1 MDSYS
6 EEMEDAAAAA
16 VLTRNL
22 PKPKAILF
30 DWDNTL
36 VDTWPIIHNSMA
48 HTFTQMGVEPWT
60 IEETKQKVGH
70 SLRDHFP
77 KLFGERWEEAGKI
90 YGDTYKSQHLLSL
103 TPLVGALE
111 TVQFLSGTDVFRGV
125 VSNKQGPTLRKEA
138 EHLDWTKYFH
148 KLVGATDAARDKP
161 FADPA
166 ILALKESGITPA
178 AHVWFIGDSAPDVD
192 CALAAGLT
200 PIVIDNKP
208 ILKMYNQEIIH
219 VANHAELLQ
228 MIKDAIA
235 D

>member
-6 EEMEDAAAAA
+6 EEMADEAAKAKTLN
-16 VLTRNL
+16 LT
-22 PKPKAILF
+22 KPKAILF

-36 VDTWPIIHNSMA
+36 VDTWPIIYNAMA
-48 HTFTQMGVEPWT
+48 HTFTEMGSKPWSL
-60 IEETKQKVGH
+60 EETKQKVGH
-70 SLRDHFP
+70 SMRDHFP
-77 KLFGERWEEAGKI
+77 KLFGDRWEEAGKI
-90 YGDTYKSQHLLSL
+90 YGDSYKSKHLENL

-111 TVQFLSGTDVFRGV
+111 TLRFLNATEIFRAV
-125 VSNKQGPTLRKEA
+125 VSNKQGPTLRQEA
-138 EHLDWTKYFH
+138 EHIGWDKYFH

-178 AHVWFIGDSAPDVD
+178 PHVWFIGDSAPDVE

-208 ILKMYNQEIIH
+208 LLKMYSQDITH
-219 VANHAELLQ
+219 VNNHAELKAL
-228 MIKDAIA
+228 IEEFI
-235 D
+235 